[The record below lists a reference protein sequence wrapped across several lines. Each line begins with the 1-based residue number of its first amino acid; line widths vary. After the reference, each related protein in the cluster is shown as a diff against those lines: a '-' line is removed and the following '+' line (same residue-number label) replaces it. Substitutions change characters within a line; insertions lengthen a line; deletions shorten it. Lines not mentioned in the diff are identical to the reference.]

1 MAEYLYPG
9 VYVEEKK
16 FGTPP
21 MTGGSTSTGA
31 FVGFAPR
38 GPVGVP
44 VFVTSWTDFVNKFA
58 LGADSPYMKNAYL
71 AYAVYG
77 FFNNGGQRMWIV
89 RATDGTH
96 ATATVEIPNGEA
108 SIKVSAKDAGTWA
121 NDVKIIIERNAD
133 YEGTYDLSIVKGNN
147 ALEIHR
153 QLGFGADAI
162 YNFMGTI
169 NENSQFITVDTD
181 AEQIEPTTLTQKEF
195 TLKGGKDGLDS
206 VETSHLLNAM
216 RKFDSVDQ
224 INLLVIPESQ
234 SQAVAVDALAYCEN
248 RKDCVFIADGEYNAD
263 FESIQE
269 YKQLFNS
276 EFMALYYPWIEV
288 SDPIGTVRKNKH
300 IPTAGHVAGVIAR
313 TDTTRGVFKAPA
325 GVEANVRGVLGVKTT
340 INDQEQ
346 GVLNPKGIN
355 VIRTF
360 PDSGIVVWGA
370 RTTNPSVYLNVR
382 RELNYIM
389 GAIFTSTKW
398 AVFEP
403 NNEDLWRKVRNQLV
417 SFLESRRVLG
427 AYRGRGEGDAYFV
440 KCDGELNT
448 TTEINAGRVNT
459 EVGVS
464 INKPGEFIIFRV
476 GQWDGGGSVSQ

>member
-1 MAEYLYPG
+1 MGEYLYPG

-38 GPVGVP
+38 GPVGDP
-44 VFVTSWTDFVNKFA
+44 TFVTSWTDFVNKFA
-58 LGADSPYMKNAYL
+58 LGADSPYMKNSYL

-89 RATDGTH
+89 RATDGTDKI
-96 ATATVEIPNGEA
+96 ATVEIPNA
-108 SIKVSAKDAGTWA
+108 TSPITVSAKDAGTWA
-121 NDVKIIIERNAD
+121 NGLKFQITENTDFT
-133 YEGTYDLSIVKGNN
+133 GTYDVAVLKGTNI
-147 ALEIHR
+147 LEVHR
-153 QLGFGADAI
+153 QLGFGADAD
-162 YNFMGTI
+162 YNFEGTI
-169 NENSQFITVDTD
+169 NENSQYITVDTD
-181 AEQIEPTTLTQKEF
+181 ATTIDQITITAKTFALA
-195 TLKGGKDGLDS
+195 GGADGLGS
-206 VETSHLLNAM
+206 VTTNHLVEAM
-216 RKFDSVDQ
+216 KKFDLVDQ

-234 SQAVAVDALAYCEN
+234 AQAVAVEAVAYAEN
-248 RKDCVFIADGEYNAD
+248 RKDCVFIGDGEYNAD

-269 YKQLFNS
+269 YKTLFNS
-276 EFMALYYPWIEV
+276 EFMALYFPWVEI
-288 SDPIGTVRKNKH
+288 SDPIGTVKKTKY
-300 IPTAGHVAGVIAR
+300 IPTAGHMAGVIAR
-313 TDTTRGVFKAPA
+313 TDTNRGVFKAPA
-325 GVEANVRGVLGVKTT
+325 GVEANVRGVLGVKFK

-355 VIRTF
+355 VIRSF
-360 PDSGIVVWGA
+360 PDTGIVVWGA

-389 GAIFTSTKW
+389 GAIFQSTKW

-403 NNEDLWRKVRNQLV
+403 NNADLWRKIRNQLV
-417 SFLESRRVLG
+417 SFLEARRVLG
-427 AYRGRGEGDAYFV
+427 AYRGSGEGDAFFV

-448 TTEINAGRVNT
+448 LTEINAGRVNT

-464 INKPGEFIIFRV
+464 VNKPGEFIIFRV